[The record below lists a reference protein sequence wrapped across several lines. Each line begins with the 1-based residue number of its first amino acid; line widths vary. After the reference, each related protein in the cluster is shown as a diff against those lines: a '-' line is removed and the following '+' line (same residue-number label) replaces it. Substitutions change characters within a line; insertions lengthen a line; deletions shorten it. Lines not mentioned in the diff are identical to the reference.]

1 MEVFMETYIDVYI
14 NVDGEK
20 SSVIFKKLTD
30 IGLKHNIGE
39 HDFVYDWGKIAP
51 ISDELEL
58 ADKIQETLKGTGV
71 ILRFSTVR

>member
-1 MEVFMETYIDVYI
+1 MEIFMETYIDVYV

-39 HDFVYDWGKIAP
+39 HDFVYDWGKVAP

-58 ADKIQETLKGTGV
+58 ADKIHHYRKLNGIKHGY
-71 ILRFSTVR
+71 I